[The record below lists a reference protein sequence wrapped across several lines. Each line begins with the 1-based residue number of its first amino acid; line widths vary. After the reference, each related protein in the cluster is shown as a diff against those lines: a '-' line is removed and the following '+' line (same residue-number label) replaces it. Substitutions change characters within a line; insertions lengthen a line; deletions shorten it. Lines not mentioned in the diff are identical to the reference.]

1 MSTGVKLCKAQIS
14 KIIQSGGSF
23 GFWLGN
29 LEKKA
34 ITNIAIPLTRD
45 NLPGL
50 VGHLTSNAINANM
63 SERKI
68 TGKEAVRVVKG
79 FTLSISSEDVNNI
92 IEIIKSS
99 QDLGVL
105 INGVAETEKHEIKKQ
120 EGRYF
125 GQMVQPVLSSLIKC
139 LTEEL
144 EVQEEDS
151 WIETL
156 TSAPSFLIISRLL
169 IIWIWT

>member
-1 MSTGVKLCKAQIS
+1 
-14 KIIQSGGSF
+14 
-23 GFWLGN
+23 
-29 LEKKA
+29 
-34 ITNIAIPLTRD
+34 
-45 NLPGL
+45 
-50 VGHLTSNAINANM
+50 M

-92 IEIIKSS
+92 IEIIKPL

-120 EGRYF
+120 EDRYF